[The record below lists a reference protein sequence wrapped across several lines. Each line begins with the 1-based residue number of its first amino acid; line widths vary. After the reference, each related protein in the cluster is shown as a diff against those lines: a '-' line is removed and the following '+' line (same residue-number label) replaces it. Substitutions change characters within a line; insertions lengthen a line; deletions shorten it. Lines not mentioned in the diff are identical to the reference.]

1 MLERLHRQAIHS
13 AIGSRAVTIHQMDI
27 GETLYVTTRHEWRD
41 WLASNYDAKPE
52 IWLISYL
59 KRTGRPSLPYNTA
72 VEEALCFGWIDSI
85 RKSLDEQRSVQ
96 RFSPRKPGSH
106 FSQTN
111 KERLARMIAMGKV
124 IPPVLDALGDLRPEN
139 FEIPKD
145 ILAALQ
151 ADEAAWTYFSSTSPS
166 YQRIRAA
173 YVETARDRGG
183 DFEKRLNNLIEKSA
197 AGKQFGYGIE
207 DYY

>member
-1 MLERLHRQAIHS
+1 
-13 AIGSRAVTIHQMDI
+13 MDI
-27 GETLYVTTRHEWRD
+27 TETLYVTTRQDWRD
-41 WLASNYDAKPE
+41 WLAENYDTKPE

-59 KRTGRPSLPYNTA
+59 KRTGRANLPYNTA

-85 RKSLDEQRSVQ
+85 RKSLDEERSVQ
-96 RFSPRKPGSH
+96 RFSPRKSRSS

-111 KERLARMIAMGKV
+111 KERLARMIEAGKV
-124 IPPVLDALGDLRPEN
+124 IPSVMETLGDVRPET
-139 FEIPKD
+139 FKFPAE
-145 ILAALQ
+145 ILAALR
-151 ADEAAWTYFSSTSPS
+151 ANDAAWAFFASTSPS

-173 YVETARDRGG
+173 YVETARDRGEE
-183 DFEKRLNNLIEKSA
+183 FQKRLNNLVEKSA